1 MLFKLNYVP
10 ATATRMT
17 VGESGFQIY
26 RERWPMVFVEK
37 AQGLDFRPASPPNPV
52 AEGSFKIRLDLGW
65 CRRWCHR
72 AIAPLMESTTPL
84 NALIFTV
91 PDVWAETTT

>member
-52 AEGSFKIRLDLGW
+52 AEGSFKIRLDLSLARSRG
-65 CRRWCHR
+65 HR
-72 AIAPLMESTTPL
+72 AISLLAESRTAPS
-84 NALIFTV
+84 ALIFTV
-91 PDVWAETTT
+91 PDV